1 MNKVLKVISA
11 GLLSAVVAV
20 SAAASVSAAG
30 VSADEQKIVDAL
42 NGTVSLNGN
51 ATKIPARYV
60 NQAENYFNTVEITES
75 EANTII
81 EKIDAV
87 KKYLESTGVSKWSEL
102 TSAQIDQIVALS
114 NDASKVI
121 GVTLT
126 YDKITKAV
134 TATKD
139 GKTISDVVVPGGSG
153 SNAGNDV
160 IKTTG
165 FAVADATVIA
175 GLGIL
180 LVTAAGVYLLKTSK
194 KDENC

>member
-42 NGTVSLNGN
+42 KGTVSLNGN
-51 ATKIPARYV
+51 ATNIPARYV

-153 SNAGNDV
+153 SNSGNDV